1 MQLEV
6 YWFLYNPKVRCTRL
20 KTAYFSCHDSSESEP
35 SSSKREGEG
44 WKPSCLTIPRGPN
57 STNTEEYKMI
67 PFLLLKTQTEGAPV
81 SLKSKGTQRTKAPTS
96 AWQGEHQHRD
106 VSAMPPSAPGHG
118 SPAVRCVHS
127 HSRAAQP
134 CYSTR
139 VSSSFKPSLLL
150 FLCYSHPSST
160 SESLAMDLLI
170 CISPYKINFQ

>member
-1 MQLEV
+1 MTAQKVNRVPQNERERDGNLPASRHPGV
-6 YWFLYNPKVRCTRL
+6 PIAQILKNTKWSLFCYWRRRL
-20 KTAYFSCHDSSESEP
+20 KVHQCP
-35 SSSKREGEG
+35 
-44 WKPSCLTIPRGPN
+44 
-57 STNTEEYKMI
+57 
-67 PFLLLKTQTEGAPV
+67 LKA
-81 SLKSKGTQRTKAPTS
+81 KAPKEPKPRH
-96 AWQGEHQHRD
+96 QPGKGEHQHWD

-150 FLCYSHPSST
+150 FLRYSHPSST